1 MELTVM
7 FLLTAVLTAAII
19 RIVQLHDLGAQAM
32 ILEFGFMAFVAL
44 LVSVGSALR
53 TDIVFDLLLIASVI
67 GFLFTMALARLLTRG
82 QR

>member
-1 MELTVM
+1 MELIVM
-7 FLLTAVLTAAII
+7 FLLTAVLAAAII
-19 RIVQLHDLGAQAM
+19 RIIQLQDLGAQAM

-53 TDIVFDLLLIASVI
+53 TDIVFDLLLIASVV